1 MKEIKYLGIKGT
13 GEIDQRYNVERT
25 ASFSIFQCPYCFK
38 EYEIKTS
45 RGRKQKSCIDCRGGQ
60 KVTHGK
66 SRDRIYSIW
75 RGMVQRCHNPNSKS
89 FYKYGGKG
97 ITVSEDWR
105 TFEGFLLDMGKSYQE
120 DLTLDRTDATKGY
133 NKENCTWMSHSE
145 NSSKTN
151 RKRKVVQL
159 RKVLKP
165 QKGFELVQEWDSA
178 KMAADN
184 LGLVAAHIT
193 VVCQNKRK
201 SHGGFAWAYSDEY
214 FKTN

>member
-13 GEIDQRYNVERT
+13 GEIDKRYNVEHS
-25 ASFSIFQCPYCFK
+25 ASFSIFQCPCCLK
-38 EYEIKTS
+38 EYELKTS
-45 RGRKQKSCIDCRGGQ
+45 RGRKQKTCIDCRGTQ
-60 KVTHGK
+60 NVTHGM
-66 SRDRIYSIW
+66 SHQRIYKIW
-75 RGMVQRCHNPNSKS
+75 ASMIQRCHNPRAKAFES
-89 FYKYGGKG
+89 YGAKG
-97 ITVSEDWR
+97 IMASDDWQ
-105 TFEGFLLDMGKSYQE
+105 TFEGFYQDMGKSYE
-120 DLTLDRTDATKGY
+120 DGLTLDRTDATKGY

-165 QKGFELVQEWDSA
+165 EKGFELVQEWDSA